1 MNDNFAKNL
10 KKIRKDHGLSQEQL
24 AEELGVSRQAISKW
38 ESSVA
43 YPEMD
48 KIITICKKYDVNIDD
63 LLHRDITQVKNDE
76 ETNIKYNKLVNTV
89 FTNITDSI
97 DMFIKLSF
105 KNKVRLIL
113 ENIILVCI
121 FAIGMVIVNGLT
133 KTLLHEMFE
142 MLPYKIEALLV
153 SVLATVVLLAY
164 LLFVVII
171 LIRTFK
177 TRYLDYYLQNKNN
190 NKVEENNI
198 DDNKVENKDVVIEE
212 VKSENKIII
221 RDPKNSDASILK
233 GLVDLFFFGVRV
245 FNFFILLGVIGT
257 LVFGCFCTFLALYH
271 ITVHPI
277 FVSFTFL
284 GIFGIAAC
292 IVFAIM
298 QFGFIFKKKNNVK
311 FLFILL
317 LLAIVGASISTGSIF
332 MNVANFEVVE
342 VNTITNTQELAYND
356 DLYFVQNRVSGN
368 DVKFVIDN
376 SIPKDKII
384 LESSH
389 SDSINDVKFEIN
401 NNAITCSYDETV
413 DRYTFNYKYKY
424 LIPYIKDNK
433 LPRDSFIGTNVT
445 IKGNEANIKKIIF
458 NSTKDIISDIVSTN
472 DGYILDFSNI
482 HYEKYVCSKTDFYN
496 TCYGIVAEDKPASNE
511 INMTTFTY
519 DGKKLNYKND
529 KIECEESDVFTHKSF
544 VCSTK

>member
-63 LLHRDITQVKNDE
+63 LLHRDITLVKNDE
-76 ETNIKYNKLVNTV
+76 ESKIKYNKLVNSFFNNV
-89 FTNITDSI
+89 TDSI
-97 DMFIKLSF
+97 DMFIQLSL
-105 KNKVRLIL
+105 KNKIRLIL

-121 FAIGMVIVNGLT
+121 FAIGMIIVNGLT
-133 KTLLHEMFE
+133 KTLMHEMFE
-142 MLPYKIEALLV
+142 MLPYRIEALCV
-153 SVLATVVLLAY
+153 SLIATVVLLAY
-164 LLFVVII
+164 LVFVVIV

-177 TRYLDYYLQNKNN
+177 TRYLDYYLETKKCSNKL
-190 NKVEENNI
+190 EE
-198 DDNKVENKDVVIEE
+198 KKDEVDKE
-212 VKSENKIII
+212 VKIDNKIII
-221 RDPKNSDASILK
+221 RDPKNSDVSILK
-233 GLVDLFFFGVRV
+233 GLVDLFFFGVRI
-245 FNFFILLGVIGT
+245 FNFFILLGVVGT

-298 QFGFIFKKKNNVK
+298 LFGFIFKKQNNVK

-317 LLAIVGASISTGSIF
+317 LLSIVGASISVGSIF
-332 MNVANFEVVE
+332 MNIANFDIVD
-342 VNTITNTQELAYND
+342 VNTVTNTKELVYND
-356 DLYFVQNRVSGN
+356 DLYFEQNRVSGN
-368 DVKFVIDN
+368 DVKFIIDN
-376 SIPKDKII
+376 SIPKNKII

-389 SDSINDVKFEIN
+389 SDSINNVVFDIN
-401 NNAITCSYDETV
+401 NNAITCSYDETQ

-424 LIPYIKDNK
+424 LLPYIKDNK
-433 LPRDSFIGTNVT
+433 IPRDSIIGTNIT
-445 IKGNEANIKKIIF
+445 IKGNETNIKNIIS
-458 NSTKDIISDIVSTN
+458 NSTKNTISDVISTN
-472 DGYILDFSNI
+472 DGYILNFSNI
-482 HYEKYVCSKTDFYN
+482 YYENYVCVKNDFYN
-496 TCYGIVAEDKPASNE
+496 TCYGIIAEDRLASKE
-511 INMTTFTY
+511 IDKTSFTY
-519 DGKKLNYKND
+519 DGKELNFKND
-529 KIECEESDVFTHKSF
+529 NIECEENDTFTHKAF